1 MLLEEIVK
9 IGWDL
14 CRTVIEARDTLEAEL
29 KHSEHSFAGMLEGIL
44 DQKLDYMMHVLQESN
59 LSRSAS
65 MSSPFSPSSQSS
77 ILNAQQVNLLHR
89 TFAPAI
95 VHIASLCNT
104 LMCRR
109 S

>member
-1 MLLEEIVK
+1 M
-9 IGWDL
+9 GWDL

-77 ILNAQQVNLLHR
+77 ILNAQQVNHR
-89 TFAPAI
+89 TFAPAV
-95 VHIASLCNT
+95 VHIASLGNT
-104 LMCRR
+104 PMCR
-109 S
+109 SA